1 MIFMLYHFYRRH
13 AGYYRCFALPILF
26 CSSRR
31 AGGIFGAYTGD
42 TPVTTGAS
50 LFLIFA
56 RILFCS
62 SRRVGGT
69 VQSRHYQGR
78 SRNATADTPVTTGA
92 PLFLIFSR
100 ILFCSSRRVGG
111 TVQRRHYQRRSR
123 NATGDTPV
131 TTGAPLSSSSPE
143 FSSVVAAVPA
153 TSSPSHSIIMR
164 HVIPPATTARPGHRR
179 YFFHRHVPFRCYPES
194 KPAISHPVN
203 CQTV

>member
-56 RILFCS
+56 
-62 SRRVGGT
+62 
-69 VQSRHYQGR
+69 
-78 SRNATADTPVTTGA
+78 
-92 PLFLIFSR
+92 R